1 MAEKSIQ
8 EQIQRLEQ
16 QISPRHWREA
26 ILNLDGDVSKNELNS
41 IDVVKGINDQIIE
54 LRKQL

>member
-16 QISPRHWREA
+16 QISNRHLREA
-26 ILNLDGDVSKNELNS
+26 ILNLDGDVSKGESNS
-41 IDVVKGINDQIIE
+41 IDVIQDINDQIIE